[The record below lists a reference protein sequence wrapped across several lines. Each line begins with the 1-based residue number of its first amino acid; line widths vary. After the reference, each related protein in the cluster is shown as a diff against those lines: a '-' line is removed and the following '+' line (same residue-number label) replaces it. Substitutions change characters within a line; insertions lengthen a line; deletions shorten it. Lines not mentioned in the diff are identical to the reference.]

1 MAARSTATRSTAQ
14 HELLITR
21 FIDAPRALVF
31 KVWTTPEHMVRW
43 WGPKDFTAPSIKM
56 DFRPGGAY
64 RACIRSPEG
73 KDYWMT
79 GVYRDI
85 VEPERIVFTFRW
97 EEEGEREN
105 LVTVTFADHNG
116 KTRLDFRQAFF
127 ETVEQR
133 DSHHGG
139 WSECL
144 DRLVALMDAAARG
157 EVRL

>member
-1 MAARSTATRSTAQ
+1 MAATATQTPAQ

-21 FIDAPRALVF
+21 LIDAPRALAF
-31 KVWTTPEHMVRW
+31 KVWTTPEHLVRW
-43 WGPKDFTAPSIKM
+43 WGPKNFTAPSIKM

-73 KDYWMT
+73 NDYWMT

-97 EEEGEREN
+97 EEEGERGREN

-116 KTRLDFRQAFF
+116 KTRLNFHQAFF
-127 ETVEQR
+127 ETVETR

-139 WSECL
+139 WSECM
-144 DRLVALMDAAARG
+144 DRLVALMEAAKRG